1 MIIVSACLLGENCK
15 YNGGNNLS
23 STIVEHLNGKDIL
36 PVCPEA
42 LAGLGV
48 PREPIELK
56 CGVPYRIDGV
66 CLDKELSAAI
76 SKIKEMIGG
85 KNIEYAVLK
94 SRSPTC
100 GVKEIYDG
108 SFTHTKIEGMGILA
122 RALFDM
128 GIKVIDSEDFISEIH
143 EKL

>member
-1 MIIVSACLLGENCK
+1 MIRVSACLLGENCK

-23 STIVEHLNGKDIL
+23 TAIVECLKSKEIL
-36 PVCPEA
+36 PVCPEV

-66 CLDKELSAAI
+66 CLEKELSEAI
-76 SKIKEMIGG
+76 SKIKKMIDG
-85 KNIEYAVLK
+85 KDIEYAVLK

-122 RALFDM
+122 RALSGMD
-128 GIKVIDSEDFISEIH
+128 IKVYDSEDFIAEISE
-143 EKL
+143 K